1 MYKISDQKYFFI
13 LDQIKN
19 DNPWETFTEDELDDL
34 VEQYLKDEYENS
46 YHGHPSLTVEERNS

>member
-1 MYKISDQKYFFI
+1 MYKVSDQKYFFI
-13 LDQIKN
+13 VDQIKD

-34 VEQYLKDEYENS
+34 VEQYLKDEHENS